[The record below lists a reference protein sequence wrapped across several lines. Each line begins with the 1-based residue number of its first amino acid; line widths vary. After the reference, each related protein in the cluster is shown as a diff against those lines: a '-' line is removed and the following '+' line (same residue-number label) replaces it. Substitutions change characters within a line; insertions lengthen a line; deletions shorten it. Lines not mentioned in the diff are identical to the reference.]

1 MENFWNAIN
10 VTELQNQ
17 YFIRLVYNLPKFT
30 ITDTMLYDPVVT
42 SSAQDKQKTVAAIKN
57 KS

>member
-1 MENFWNAIN
+1 MENSWNAIN
-10 VTELQNQ
+10 VTELWNQ

-30 ITDTMLYDPVVT
+30 ITDAMLYDPVVT
-42 SSAQDKQKTVAAIKN
+42 SSAQDKQKTVPAIKI

>member
-10 VTELQNQ
+10 VTELWNQ
-17 YFIRLVYNLPKFT
+17 YFVRLVYNLPKLP
-30 ITDTMLYDPVVT
+30 ITDTMFYDPVVT

>member
-10 VTELQNQ
+10 VTELWNQ
-17 YFIRLVYNLPKFT
+17 YFVRLVYNLPKFT
-30 ITDTMLYDPVVT
+30 ITDTMFYDPVVT